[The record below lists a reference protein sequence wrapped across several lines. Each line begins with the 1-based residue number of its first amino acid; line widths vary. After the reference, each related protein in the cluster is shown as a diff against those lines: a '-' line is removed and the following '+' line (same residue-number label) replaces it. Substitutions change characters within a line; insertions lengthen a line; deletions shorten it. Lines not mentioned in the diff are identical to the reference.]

1 MRRKHSNTTNST
13 PFKPSLPIPGPL
25 NIATREYYR
34 PSATIDA
41 NDANIDYPVNADDI
55 LTYSAEPHRGDLYQQ
70 DALDADNEVVRS
82 EDVYDFVEISKEPAA
97 GYSPTSSDI
106 VVNSDLL
113 DVAEM
118 SALDRELRAR
128 GVSAAE
134 RKRALLELEERRI
147 GARRRVAEEA
157 ERVRLEEMERD
168 YEETQRKGREEV

>member
-1 MRRKHSNTTNST
+1 MSRKSSNATNSG
-13 PFKPSLPIPGPL
+13 PWKPSLPTPCAL

-41 NDANIDYPVNADDI
+41 KDADIDYPVDADDI
-55 LTYSAEPHRGDLYQQ
+55 LTSSTEPNRGAAYQQ
-70 DALDADNEVVRS
+70 DPFNANNEVVKS
-82 EDVYDFVEISKEPAA
+82 QDVYDFIEISKEPAA

-106 VVNSDLL
+106 NLNSDLL

-128 GVSAAE
+128 GVPTAE

-147 GARRRVAEEA
+147 GARRRAAEEA
-157 ERVRLEEMERD
+157 ERKRLEEMEKD
-168 YEETQRKGREEV
+168 YEETQRKGRENV